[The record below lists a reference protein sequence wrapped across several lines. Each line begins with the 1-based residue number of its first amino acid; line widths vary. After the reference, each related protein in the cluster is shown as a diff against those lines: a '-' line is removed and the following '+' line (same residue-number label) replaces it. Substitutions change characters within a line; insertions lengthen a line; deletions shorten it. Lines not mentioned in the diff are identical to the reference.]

1 MTKHLFLTLS
11 IALAAEAFSMKAL
24 AGDLDYS
31 QGVFILNEDWYG
43 HQNSTLNYLLPDD
56 PNGEFWHY
64 RVIQAENPGIEIGC
78 TAQHGAIFEG
88 RLYLIAK
95 QDKDPGATITGGRIT
110 VADASTLRVLHQSQI
125 IDPSGATCDGRG
137 FLGINAQKGY
147 ISTSNGIWVLD
158 LVTNEV
164 SGMIAGTGTTSATG
178 SLYEG
183 QCGSMVIAAGKVFA
197 AHQQLGLLVI
207 DAATDHLLS
216 TISLTEVDP
225 DAGIGSVVKALDGS
239 LWVSVAYGTDGTG
252 LTLPYLMR
260 VDPQTLA
267 TEVVSLE
274 EDGIYPPNNSWY
286 AWTPDT
292 FCASYQTNSLY
303 WCGGDSWF
311 GSPYIYKFDID
322 SRTATRI
329 VDLDAEGENWQVYG
343 CSMRIHPDTDEIYA
357 SLLHQVTDPTYILRR
372 YDPDGGYITDYPM
385 ISNYWF
391 PSLPIFPTS
400 PDNMTSAAI
409 ITFDN
414 ADESA
419 HFYNLQGLEVN
430 PDEAAPG
437 IYIRRQGSQ
446 VDKVVLR

>member
-11 IALAAEAFSMKAL
+11 IALAAEAFSPKAL

-56 PNGEFWHY
+56 PNGDYWHY

-95 QDKDPGATITGGRIT
+95 QDKDPGATVTGGRIT
-110 VADASTLRVLHQSQI
+110 VADASTLRVIHQSQL

-137 FLGINAQKGY
+137 FLGVTARKGY

-164 SGMIAGTGTTSATG
+164 TGMIAGTGSTSATG

-207 DAATDHLLS
+207 DAATDQLLS
-216 TISLTEVDP
+216 TISLSEVDP

-239 LWVSVAYGTDGTG
+239 IWVSIAADTYGSGSA
-252 LTLPYLMR
+252 LPYLMR
-260 VDPQTLA
+260 VNPQTLD
-267 TEVVSLE
+267 TEVVALGNDISA
-274 EDGIYPPNNSWY
+274 PRNSWY

-311 GSPYIYKFDID
+311 GSPYIFKFDID
-322 SRTATRI
+322 TRTATRI
-329 VDLDAEGENWQVYG
+329 VDLDAEGDDWHIYG

-357 SLLHQVTDPTYILRR
+357 SLYHQVSDPTYILRR
-372 YDPDGGYITDYPM
+372 YDPDGSYITDYPM

-400 PDNMTSAAI
+400 PDTEAAI
-409 ITFDN
+409 VPVA
-414 ADESA
+414 ADPDTPA
-419 HFYNLQGLEVN
+419 HYFNLQGQEVD
-430 PDEAAPG
+430 PTTAPPG
-437 IYIRRQGSQ
+437 IYIRRQGPSAT
-446 VDKVVLR
+446 KLLLP

>member
-1 MTKHLFLTLS
+1 MTKNLFLTLS
-11 IALAAEAFSMKAL
+11 IALAAEAFTPKAL

-56 PNGEFWHY
+56 PNGDYWHY

-78 TAQHGAIFEG
+78 TASFGAVFEG
-88 RLYLIAK
+88 RIYLISK
-95 QDKDPGATITGGRIT
+95 QDKAPGASVTGGRIT
-110 VADASTLRVLHQSQI
+110 VADASSLRLIHQSQL
-125 IDPSGATCDGRG
+125 IDPSGAMCDGRG
-137 FLGINAQKGY
+137 FLGVTAQKGY
-147 ISTSNGIWVLD
+147 VSSSNGIWVLD

-164 SGMIAGTGTTSATG
+164 TGMIPGTGTTSDSG

-207 DAATDHLLS
+207 DAATDQLIS

-239 LWVSVAYGTDGTG
+239 IWVSIAADTYGSGSA
-252 LTLPYLMR
+252 LSYLMR
-260 VDPQTLA
+260 VDQQTLD
-267 TEVVSLE
+267 TEVVALGDDISA
-274 EDGIYPPNNSWY
+274 PRNSWY
-286 AWTPDT
+286 AWTPDA
-292 FCASYQTNSLY
+292 FCASYQTNTLY

-311 GSPYIYKFDID
+311 GSPYIYKFDIE

-329 VDLDAEGENWQVYG
+329 VDLDAEGDDWHVYG

-372 YDPDGGYITDYPM
+372 YDSDGTYITDYPM

-400 PDNMTSAAI
+400 PDNEAAI
-409 ITFDN
+409 IPVAVDTDASVHYF
-414 ADESA
+414 
-419 HFYNLQGLEVN
+419 NLQGQEVD
-430 PDEAAPG
+430 PTTAPRG
-437 IYIRRQGSQ
+437 IYIRRQGPTAT
-446 VDKVVLR
+446 KTTLP